1 MPEPTGEGALLQA
14 LAEAL
19 AAAGIDLGGQP
30 LRLETTLDGDVGLD
44 SFQLMQVARHLE
56 RRYGFA
62 FSVADWVL
70 VQDAAEP
77 PDWTAGSLVRFMAAA
92 VPEGGAVGPA

>member
-1 MPEPTGEGALLQA
+1 MPELATEAELLTALT
-14 LAEAL
+14 EAL
-19 AAAGIDLGGQP
+19 GAAGIDLGGRA
-30 LRLETTLDGDVGLD
+30 LTMATTLDQDVGLD

-70 VQDAAEP
+70 NQDAADA
-77 PDWTAGSLVRFMAAA
+77 PDWTTGSLVRFMAAA
-92 VPEGGAVGPA
+92 LTPR